1 MSGQDDNREP
11 LSREGHREDDL
22 NEEFQR
28 VEAFDRAE
36 QEQQAWEQRRAHA
49 RAAQERQMWSAFR
62 AIEGQSPEL
71 FLDSKQSAINEQY
84 PDAVPKRVN
93 RQSQA
98 NKNSFEAA
106 VTSGGSIAMHKPG
119 IILPRSWIERRLEE
133 ATPSLSRAAIA
144 DIETQRDSLR
154 QLRIELQSHIRI
166 SYVPQTL
173 KRWVEKYG
181 RAESELLGEIEFDLR
196 RGLAVQSTSWT
207 TRDGQPKVCVAGTR
221 WRVVVRPQSAKNSP
235 RTLAVLDGID
245 LIDVPTR
252 QTQFVPPGVSFHQ
265 IWDEIPADPND
276 WGREY
281 SACCSRL
288 REIERHDADLA
299 SGLRDLR
306 ERRSRGL
313 RDVNRSLNTPR
324 IDSTVQERTA
334 AHGMIRRKFSA
345 LRVMMD
351 LLRHRSDQDKKC
363 FSATVVQGDLAEP
376 DRSDNA
382 SESKQFVTLR
392 INEPVPAGLFTEDGL
407 LELYVPDRSR
417 PKRTRIRTM
426 RDDPDALTL
435 ELDLAADSLGQ
446 SELIEV
452 HTVARFGMWAHQRAI
467 HDLFEE
473 RVEGYW
479 PALAQLLCSPN
490 DLASPAPADG
500 VQYFC
505 DIEPDRPKLNEQQRA
520 AVAGAIGSDYA
531 FCIQGPPGTGKTTVI
546 CELVQHLLAKRERV
560 LLVAPTHV
568 AIDEVLR
575 RIGTRE
581 GVRALRL
588 SWDDDKVAHDTR
600 RFMPDSIID
609 LFLQDVGKGRHGKQL
624 RWSATRLSLAGA
636 VERLERLA
644 RLCELASHTI
654 REEDQARAIA
664 ARAGQLLF
672 AERPELHS
680 VAADMNARIPAAE
693 LAIAQFASQHTAA
706 EHDVKVLLAQ
716 APWPTRILG
725 WFGLGSISQARRR
738 CSELLGVRTE
748 KERQLRDF
756 IQRRESADA
765 RLAELEQASSSAEQ
779 AAEAAV
785 TKADNARR
793 DRETAETECRAHP
806 LIGEQSLE
814 PDAIRALVATFL
826 DRDLRLGNYSRLAER
841 FDELIVAARQ
851 ESQDL
856 DGLRRELVAMT
867 NLFCCTTTGV
877 AGSPELR
884 DVVFDTLIV
893 DEASRVTDSEF
904 LIGAVRARRWV
915 LVGDEYQLPPYV
927 EQNDEHFIHALSALH
942 QTSISGEPLEKAV
955 DALGNLWEE
964 DDELHRF
971 RRESVLR
978 VAERIRASGEWDS
991 TYRAAYQTGI
1001 EYLTGEVGDPS
1012 RALLQ
1017 AMRESLIHS
1026 LFERVVQICPQ
1037 SMKVRLVEQRRMIE
1051 PIAAIVSDPVYR
1063 GDYQTPA
1070 ADELARIGVT
1080 PLTTPTFPTPIT
1092 FLDTSLLGIKARDN
1106 PVRNSFI
1113 NETEARWTVEAC
1125 RTLDRE
1131 LSQAGEM
1138 PTTVS
1143 ILAFYKAQARLIRE
1157 QLSRHRFRRLRF
1169 SVIDAIDR
1177 IQGQESDIV
1186 FLSFC
1191 RTSGKNVSPAFG
1203 QWLQD
1208 VRRLN
1213 VACTRAHRALILVG
1227 QRELLERLCANA
1239 GAMEFYKHLA
1249 FLLDSRP
1256 DVMRIV
1262 RQFGGERK

>member
-1 MSGQDDNREP
+1 
-11 LSREGHREDDL
+11 
-22 NEEFQR
+22 
-28 VEAFDRAE
+28 
-36 QEQQAWEQRRAHA
+36 
-49 RAAQERQMWSAFR
+49 
-62 AIEGQSPEL
+62 
-71 FLDSKQSAINEQY
+71 
-84 PDAVPKRVN
+84 
-93 RQSQA
+93 
-98 NKNSFEAA
+98 
-106 VTSGGSIAMHKPG
+106 MHTPR
-119 IILPRSWIERRLEE
+119 IVLPRSWIERRLEE
-133 ATPSLSRAAIA
+133 AAPSLSLAAIA
-144 DIETQRDSLR
+144 EIEAQRDSLR
-154 QLRIELQSHIRI
+154 QLRVEFQSHIRI
-166 SYVPQTL
+166 SYVPKTL
-173 KRWVEKYG
+173 ERWVEKYG
-181 RAESELLGEIEFDLR
+181 RADSELLGEIGFDLR
-196 RGLAVQSTSWT
+196 RGLVVQSTPRT

-221 WRVVVRPQSAKNSP
+221 WRVVIRPQSAKNSP

-252 QTQFVPPGVSFHQ
+252 QTQFIPLGVSFHL
-265 IWDEIPADPND
+265 IWDEIPADPSD
-276 WGREY
+276 WVREY
-281 SACCSRL
+281 RACCSRL
-288 REIERHDADLA
+288 REIDRNDADLA
-299 SGLRDLR
+299 SRLSDVQD
-306 ERRSRGL
+306 RRSRGL
-313 RDVNRSLNTPR
+313 RDVARSLNTPR

-351 LLRHRSDQDKKC
+351 LLRHRSEQDKQR
-363 FSATVVQGDLAEP
+363 FSATVVSEDLAEP
-376 DRSDNA
+376 DPSDNA
-382 SESKQFVTLR
+382 SESKHFVTLR

-407 LELYVPDRSR
+407 LELYLPGRPR
-417 PKRTRIRTM
+417 PKRTRIRTIG
-426 RDDPDALTL
+426 DDPGALTL
-435 ELDLAADSLGQ
+435 ELDLMADTLGQ
-446 SELIEV
+446 SDTLEV
-452 HTVARFGMWAHQRAI
+452 HTVSRFGMWAHQRAI
-467 HDLFEE
+467 HDLFDE

-479 PALAQLLCSPN
+479 PAMAQLLCSPG
-490 DLASPAPADG
+490 DLASPDPADG
-500 VQYFC
+500 IQFFC
-505 DIEPDRPKLNEQQRA
+505 DVEPDKPKLNRQQRV
-520 AVAGAIGSDYA
+520 AVAGAIGSDHA

-588 SWDDDKVAHDTR
+588 SWDDDKVAPDTR

-609 LFLQDVGKGRHGKQL
+609 PFLHHVGQGRDSKQR
-624 RWSATRLSLAGA
+624 RWSATRQSLAGA
-636 VERLERLA
+636 VERLEHLA
-644 RLCELASHTI
+644 RLRELESHAI

-664 ARAGQLLF
+664 ARARQALI
-672 AERPELHS
+672 AESPELNS
-680 VAADMNARIPAAE
+680 VAADMNARIPAAK
-693 LAIAQFASQHTAA
+693 LAVAQLANQCTAA
-706 EHDVKVLLAQ
+706 EHAVTNLIAQ

-725 WFGLGSISQARRR
+725 WFGLGSISQTRRR
-738 CSELLGVRTE
+738 CSELLKLRTE
-748 KERQLRDF
+748 KERQLLDCA
-756 IQRRESADA
+756 QTRESAHA
-765 RLAELEQASSSAEQ
+765 RLEELERASSSAEQ
-779 AAEAAV
+779 AAEVAV
-785 TKADNARR
+785 AKADNARR
-793 DRETAETECRAHP
+793 DRAGAETECRAHP
-806 LIGEQSLE
+806 LIGEHSLE
-814 PDAIRALVATFL
+814 SDAIRTLVATLL
-826 DRDLRLGNYSRLAER
+826 DRDRQLGNYSRLAER
-841 FDELIVAARQ
+841 FDELIVTARQ

-867 NLFCCTTTGV
+867 NLFCCTTTGI

-904 LIGAVRARRWV
+904 LIGAVRARRSV

-942 QTSISGEPLEKAV
+942 QASISGDPLENAV

-964 DDELHRF
+964 DEELHRF
-971 RRESVLR
+971 RRDSVLR
-978 VAERIRASGEWDS
+978 VAEGIRASGEWDS

-1001 EYLTGEVGDPS
+1001 EYLSGEVGDPS

-1026 LFERVVQICPQ
+1026 LFERVVQVCPQ
-1037 SMKVRLVEQRRMIE
+1037 AMKVRLVEQRRMIE
-1051 PIAAIVSDPVYR
+1051 PIAAIVSVPVYR
-1063 GDYQTPA
+1063 GDYQTPTA
-1070 ADELARIGVT
+1070 EELARIGVT
-1080 PLTTPTFPTPIT
+1080 PLITPTFPTPIT
-1092 FLDTSLLGIKARDN
+1092 FLDTSLLGIKARDEL
-1106 PVRNSFI
+1106 VRNSFV
-1113 NETEARWTVEAC
+1113 NRTEARWTVEAC

-1131 LSQAGEM
+1131 LSQSGEM

-1186 FLSFC
+1186 FLNFC

-1239 GAMEFYKHLA
+1239 GAIEFYKHLA
-1249 FLLDSRP
+1249 SLFESRP